1 MTIRRVGLLTV
12 LLALVGLAGVS
23 PFAQAPAQGAASTQA
38 PAPGPAPA
46 TPQRPVPAIAAP
58 AATARPTPAPA
69 TATATMPVPPL
80 PIGTPPEELPR
91 FEVASVKKH
100 SGGSTAMGL
109 RSPGGG
115 RVTVV
120 NLPLRLL
127 LTQAFGIR
135 DTQVIGG
142 PSWMTSDRFT
152 ITAKAETN
160 APRDQLML
168 MLRAVLIDRF
178 GLTFHVEQR
187 EAQSYVLTAPPGWKP
202 NDRIQAVDCTA
213 GGRGA
218 APPAA
223 GAAPPAAGAA
233 RPAVVPCG
241 NLSLSNNVITA
252 RGLTF
257 ASFASLLGS
266 LGGLGQV
273 QDRTDIPGTF
283 NFQVEAGML
292 LGRMTSALSTVSGG
306 GSPVITGATA
316 DLLPTLPEGPS
327 LNDAVKGLG
336 LELVRR
342 NESIDVLV
350 IDSVNQPDED

>member
-1 MTIRRVGLLTV
+1 MTIRRVGPLTV
-12 LLALVGLAGVS
+12 LLAVVGLAGVS
-23 PFAQAPAQGAASTQA
+23 PFAQAPAPA
-38 PAPGPAPA
+38 PAPAPAAPARPAPA
-46 TPQRPVPAIAAP
+46 AA
-58 AATARPTPAPA
+58 A

-100 SGGSTAMGL
+100 SGGSTAMAL

-178 GLTFHVEQR
+178 GLKYHVEQR

-213 GGRGA
+213 GARGA

-223 GAAPPAAGAA
+223 GGAPAPAGAA
-233 RPAVVPCG
+233 RPPAVPCG

-273 QDRTDIPGTF
+273 QDRTNIPGTF
-283 NFQVEAGML
+283 NFQIEAGML
-292 LGRMTSALSTVSGG
+292 LGRLTSALSTVSGG
-306 GSPVITGATA
+306 GSPVLTGATA

-327 LNDAVKGLG
+327 MNDAVKGLG

-342 NESIDVLV
+342 N
-350 IDSVNQPDED
+350 